1 MLKCS
6 SILSANPSRIKSV
19 ECIVVL
25 CLGALALPSFVAWVH
40 YQVKRD
46 KPALI
51 PNSLWTNA
59 SFSSVCITIGLSNA
73 VVNSMELF
81 AALL

>member
-1 MLKCS
+1 M
-6 SILSANPSRIKSV
+6 SANPSRIKSV
-19 ECIVVL
+19 ESIVIL
-25 CLGALALPSFVAWVH
+25 CLGATALPSFIVWAH
-40 YQVKRD
+40 FQVKGN

-51 PNSLWTNA
+51 PNSLWKNA
-59 SFSSVCITIGLSNA
+59 AFSSICVTIALSNE